1 MASDL
6 SCAPCEP
13 RRTGT
18 RPVGAL
24 RVRPTEPCN
33 AAITP
38 RALSLPPDSGV
49 PEAKR
54 HGTHDD
60 AVAAGRTKLPARRAR
75 LPGGSTDSATP
86 RVGPAVKTEGAATP
100 DAGATGVWQSQT
112 RGSDEPLHIDVER
125 CGDRWRA
132 VVVRGDG
139 APEVTTLHQLIRR
152 LAELSA
158 GPERPSG
165 GLR

>member
-6 SCAPCEP
+6 SCATCEP
-13 RRTGT
+13 RRTGS
-18 RPVGAL
+18 RPVGAP

-38 RALSLPPDSGV
+38 SALSLPPNSGAT
-49 PEAKR
+49 EANR

-60 AVAAGRTKLPARRAR
+60 AVAIGRTELPARRAK
-75 LPGGSTDSATP
+75 LPDGSTDSASP

-100 DAGATGVWQSQT
+100 DAGATAVWQSRT
-112 RGSDEPLHIDVER
+112 RGSDEPLHIDIER

-139 APEVTTLHQLIRR
+139 APEVTTLHQLIRW

-158 GPERPSG
+158 GSERPSG